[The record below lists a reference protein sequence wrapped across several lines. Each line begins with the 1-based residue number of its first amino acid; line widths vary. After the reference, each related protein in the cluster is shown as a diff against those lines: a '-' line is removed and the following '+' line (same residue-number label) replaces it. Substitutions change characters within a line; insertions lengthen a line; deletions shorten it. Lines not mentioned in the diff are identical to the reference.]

1 MSVDELIGEL
11 VFDLDERE
19 EWETRASCRTT
30 KWERNIKTI
39 EDEKAAVP
47 LTLM

>member
-19 EWETRASCRTT
+19 EWETSASCRTT
-30 KWERNIKTI
+30 TWERKIKKENEI
-39 EDEKAAVP
+39 AAVP